1 MSLKKFQ
8 KKKNLMY
15 NKDSFFVEDEK
26 MIIIKN
32 KDILKILQNYKIQTY
47 EGMADQVHFK
57 DIYQILVKKAFKKQV
72 VDFEISKYLKTK
84 MKNQWTDKHLKKK
97 SYHKASFKAHQ
108 GFASKI
114 ITEYAKRYRL
124 RKNEKKALE
133 ESIKKDLE
141 PADRFSLKKNDPLKK
156 SVTPS
161 KEDGDIVLRD
171 DKNLKRMKTG
181 GQDFKIGFVDPKGGK
196 DLKKKK
202 LN

>member
-72 VDFEISKYLKTK
+72 YVKVHEADVKV
-84 MKNQWTDKHLKKK
+84 NV
-97 SYHKASFKAHQ
+97 KAIVCRTARDRSFYQ
-108 GFASKI
+108 
-114 ITEYAKRYRL
+114 
-124 RKNEKKALE
+124 
-133 ESIKKDLE
+133 
-141 PADRFSLKKNDPLKK
+141 P
-156 SVTPS
+156 
-161 KEDGDIVLRD
+161 
-171 DKNLKRMKTG
+171 
-181 GQDFKIGFVDPKGGK
+181 
-196 DLKKKK
+196 
-202 LN
+202 